1 MVTTEQIK
9 ALEERQQALYT
20 HLHIEDRRLELDEQ
34 EALTHDP
41 NFWDDPAKAEA
52 QLKKSPESNIGSPP
66 TTP

>member
-34 EALTHDP
+34 GGTDP
-41 NFWDDPAKAEA
+41 RSQF
-52 QLKKSPESNIGSPP
+52 LG
-66 TTP
+66 